1 MKHLMCFGHVI
12 LKEHKQ
18 IVDFFFNL
26 SNTLLLYLFLFCIL
40 FFGGLVTDSVIN
52 FQVEIL
58 VFVST
63 IRLKGSFH

>member
-1 MKHLMCFGHVI
+1 MCFGHVI

-18 IVDFFFNL
+18 IVDIYIYFYL
-26 SNTLLLYLFLFCIL
+26 SNTLLLFLFLFCIL

-58 VFVST
+58 EFVST